1 MFLATTYQQR
11 KVGDIYETIFSFWHV
26 NDVSIICKFVDG
38 ELSII
43 RAVDHRNEQYY
54 RVDLNDCTGFIENEF
69 PNTIEGAIIEIINC
83 EDHTPDK
90 LREILIRHINTSDTD
105 AFTYLSHDDECTQFL
120 LAYEHKFSTCNH
132 IRTIT
137 FFDDNLNIVS
147 VFGRLND
154 QVDFNV
160 YGAKQNMY
168 FTSIAIPL
176 LLIESD
182 EFTNELTLQQLI
194 NQISSTIIE
203 VS

>member
-1 MFLATTYQQR
+1 MNPYL
-11 KVGDIYETIFSFWHV
+11 VFWHV
-26 NDVSIICKFVDG
+26 NNVSIICKFVDG

-54 RVDLNDCTGFIENEF
+54 RVDINDCSGFIENEF
-69 PNTIEGAIIEIINC
+69 PNTIESAIIEIIKG

-105 AFTYLSHDDECTQFL
+105 ATAFSYLSHDDDCTQFL
-120 LAYEHKFSTCNH
+120 LAYENKFSACNK

-137 FFDDNLNIVS
+137 FFDENLNIVS
-147 VFGRLND
+147 EFGRLND
-154 QVDFNV
+154 QVDFYV
-160 YGAKQNMY
+160 YGAKQNMF

-176 LLIESD
+176 LLLESD

-194 NQISSTIIE
+194 NQITSTIIE